1 MHKKGT
7 LLYCFSPPVML
18 VTFVIEITLAL
29 YTLWRYK
36 MNTIARLAAL
46 MLLFLAIFQVSEY
59 MLCGGLGFT
68 GVDWIRFGY
77 VSITVLPPL
86 GLHMAVILAG
96 KKRFN
101 WLVLTSYISAAV
113 FIYFFVF
120 VTKSLNG
127 KDCMP
132 NYAVFHVDHKLTDFY
147 GLYYYGWLIVS
158 SALGLY
164 WAQNSKYRRNLLGL
178 VAGYGVF
185 IIPSALVV
193 ILNPYTTQAI
203 PSVMCGFAV
212 LMAISL
218 VVFVLPG
225 AGVHRKVGVIHKE
238 SSKK

>member
-1 MHKKGT
+1 
-7 LLYCFSPPVML
+7 ML

-29 YTLWRYK
+29 YTLIRYK
-36 MNTIARLAAL
+36 MTPIARLAAL
-46 MLLFLAIFQVSEY
+46 MLLFLAIFQVSEF
-59 MLCGGLGFT
+59 MLCGGLGWT

-86 GLHMAVILAG
+86 GLHMAVVLAG

-132 NYAVFHVDHKLTDFY
+132 NYAVFHVDRKLTDFY

-158 SALGLY
+158 SALALY
-164 WAQNSKYRRNLLGL
+164 WAQNCKYRRNLLGL

-185 IIPSALVV
+185 IIPTSMAV
-193 ILNPYTTQAI
+193 ILNPTATQGI
-203 PSVMCGFAV
+203 PSIMCGFAV
-212 LMAISL
+212 LMAVII
-218 VVFVLPG
+218 VVFILPG
-225 AGVHRKVGVIHKE
+225 AALQRSGAADKP
-238 SSKK
+238 KKISGSED